1 MKNLEIIN
9 NFFKGNNENILI
21 CNRVSE
27 EIECLYQ
34 SFITYFGKKNQIKI
48 QYKSEIKFDDH
59 NNDLFGLNKIF
70 IISTNLKK
78 NIQSLQNQN
87 IKIIL
92 FTDYK
97 NFKIFKND
105 YLSINAYNYESDI
118 KTFIK
123 NYLNIDDTFLIENIL
138 ANPSSFYSETSK
150 YLINK
155 NKYTRNS
162 FIRNDTN
169 FILDIRKNIFDKKKI
184 GNIQELF
191 FKIKEEVKYKKF
203 SFLTF

>member
-1 MKNLEIIN
+1 MNNLEKID
-9 NFFKGNNENILI
+9 NFFKSNDENILI
-21 CNRVSE
+21 LNRVSE

-34 SFITYFGKKNQIKI
+34 SFITYFGKKNEIKI

-123 NYLNIDDTFLIENIL
+123 KKNVVNYFK
-138 ANPSSFYSETSK
+138 F
-150 YLINK
+150 
-155 NKYTRNS
+155 
-162 FIRNDTN
+162 
-169 FILDIRKNIFDKKKI
+169 KKKCD
-184 GNIQELF
+184 
-191 FKIKEEVKYKKF
+191 
-203 SFLTF
+203 

>member
-1 MKNLEIIN
+1 MNNLEKIN
-9 NFFKGNNENILI
+9 NFFKSNDENILI
-21 CNRVSE
+21 LNKVSE

-34 SFITYFGKKNQIKI
+34 SFITYFGNKNKIKI
-48 QYKSEIKFDDH
+48 RYKSEINFDDH

-70 IISTNLKK
+70 VISTNIKK

-87 IKIIL
+87 TKIIL

-97 NFKIFKND
+97 NFKIFKNE
-105 YLSINAYNYESDI
+105 YLSINTYNYESDI

-123 NYLNIDDTFLIENIL
+123 NYHDIDDTTLIENIL

-155 NKYTRNS
+155 KNYSKNS
-162 FIRNDTN
+162 FIRYDTN
-169 FILDIRKNIFDKKKI
+169 FVLDIRRNIFDGKKN
-184 GNIQELF
+184 GNLQELF
-191 FKIKEEVKYKKF
+191 LKIKEEVKYKKF
-203 SFLTF
+203 SFLAF